1 MDYTTKSDISI
12 KTTSYSSDDVTDVW
26 TIGFA
31 SLFGAGIVMAAVLC
45 LAGHAVSR
53 CKASRQKQ
61 KSKNLYEKISG
72 DLEFIEGGYCKL
84 KGTYKHI
91 FKIIAINRIFF
102 FYNFILL

>member
-1 MDYTTKSDISI
+1 MDYTTKSDIT

-31 SLFGAGIVMAAVLC
+31 SLFGAGILMVAVFCLAVLV
-45 LAGHAVSR
+45 VSR
-53 CKASRQKQ
+53 CKASSQKQ

-72 DLEFIEGGYCKL
+72 DLEFMEGGYCKL

-91 FKIIAINRIFF
+91 FIR
-102 FYNFILL
+102 

>member
-1 MDYTTKSDISI
+1 MDYTTKSDIL

-31 SLFGAGIVMAAVLC
+31 SLFGAGILMAAVLC
-45 LAGHAVSR
+45 LAVHVVSR

-72 DLEFIEGGYCKL
+72 DLEFMEGGYCNL
-84 KGTYKHI
+84 KDLDVPNKSKGSLREKSH
-91 FKIIAINRIFF
+91 
-102 FYNFILL
+102 LLYTK